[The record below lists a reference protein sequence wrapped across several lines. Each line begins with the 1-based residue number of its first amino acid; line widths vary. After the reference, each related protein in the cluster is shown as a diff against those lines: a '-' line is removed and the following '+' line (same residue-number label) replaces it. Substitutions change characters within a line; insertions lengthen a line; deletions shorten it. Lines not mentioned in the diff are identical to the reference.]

1 MRAYI
6 PLVYNNEI
14 NRLHSFQL
22 REGVKDLKVK
32 LIDAQNNVIE
42 ELTLNEEGLYILN
55 RLYPCILDI
64 SASKRYVE
72 PCNVLNITTRGTA
85 MLFSKSFVELRGI
98 PEGTPRV
105 LSSCWESII
114 SDGRLSTIV
123 SMHNIVR
130 TTEKGVVLYVK
141 LTLNNYED
149 PFIYKFDVVQYRF
162 NFLLTS
168 VGIASKFAKL
178 DFYCDKM
185 IEIHESVFH
194 TIKEGVI

>member
-22 REGVKDLKVK
+22 REGVKDLKVN
-32 LIDAQNNVIE
+32 LIDAQNKVIE
-42 ELTLNEEGLYILN
+42 TRTLNEEGLDILN

-85 MLFSKSFVELRGI
+85 MLFSKSFVELDGI
-98 PEGTPRV
+98 PGGTPRV
-105 LSSCWESII
+105 LSSCWEPVI

-130 TTEKGVVLYVK
+130 TTEKDVVLYVK
-141 LTLNNYED
+141 LTLDNYEE
-149 PFIYKFDVVQYRF
+149 PFIYKFNVVQDRF

>member
-22 REGVKDLKVK
+22 REGVKDLEVN

-42 ELTLNEEGLYILN
+42 TRTLSEEGLDILN

-85 MLFSKSFVELRGI
+85 MLFSKSFVVDEI
-98 PEGTPRV
+98 PEGIPRV
-105 LSSCWESII
+105 LSSCWEPII

-130 TTEKGVVLYVK
+130 TTEEYVELYVK
-141 LTLNNYED
+141 LTLDNYED
-149 PFIYKFDVVQYRF
+149 PFIYKFNVVQDRF

-178 DFYCDKM
+178 DFYCNEM

>member
-1 MRAYI
+1 MRSYI

-22 REGVKDLKVK
+22 REGVTDLKVK

-42 ELTLNEEGLYILN
+42 TRTLAEGGIDILN

-64 SASKRYVE
+64 STPKRYIE

-85 MLFSKSFVELRGI
+85 ILFSRSALCGDGI

-130 TTEKGVVLYVK
+130 TIEEDVELYVR
-141 LTLNNYED
+141 LTLDNYEE
-149 PFIYKFDVVQYRF
+149 PFIYKFNVQQDRF

-178 DFYCDKM
+178 DFYCNNM

>member
-22 REGVKDLKVK
+22 REEVEDLKVN

-42 ELTLNEEGLYILN
+42 TRILREEGLDILN

-85 MLFSKSFVELRGI
+85 MLFSKSFVVGGI

-105 LSSCWESII
+105 LSSCWEPII

-130 TTEKGVVLYVK
+130 TTEENVELYVK
-141 LTLNNYED
+141 LTLDNYED
-149 PFIYKFDVVQYRF
+149 PFIYKFKVVPDRF

-178 DFYCDKM
+178 DFYCNKM

>member
-22 REGVKDLKVK
+22 REGVEDLKVN

-42 ELTLNEEGLYILN
+42 TRTLSEEGLDMLN

-85 MLFSKSFVELRGI
+85 MLFSKSFVVGGI
-98 PEGTPRV
+98 QEGTPRV
-105 LSSCWESII
+105 LSSCWEPII

-130 TTEKGVVLYVK
+130 TTEKNVVLYVK
-141 LTLNNYED
+141 LTLDNYED
-149 PFIYKFDVVQYRF
+149 PFIYKFNVVQDRF

>member
-1 MRAYI
+1 MRSYI

-22 REGVKDLKVK
+22 REGVENLKVN
-32 LIDAQNNVIE
+32 LIDAHNNVIE
-42 ELTLNEEGLYILN
+42 TRTLSEEGIDILN

-64 SASKRYVE
+64 STEKKYVE

-85 MLFSKSFVELRGI
+85 MLFSKSFVELDGI

-105 LSSCWESII
+105 LSSCWEPII

-130 TTEKGVVLYVK
+130 TTEDNVILYVK
-141 LTLNNYED
+141 LTLDNYED
-149 PFIYKFDVVQYRF
+149 PFIYKFNVKQDRF

-168 VGIASKFAKL
+168 VGMSSKFAKL
-178 DFYCDKM
+178 DFYCSNM
-185 IEIHESVFH
+185 IEVHESVFH
-194 TIKEGVI
+194 TIKGGII

>member
-22 REGVKDLKVK
+22 REGVEDLEVK

-42 ELTLNEEGLYILN
+42 TRTLSEEGLDMLN

-85 MLFSKSFVELRGI
+85 MLFSKSFVVGGI
-98 PEGTPRV
+98 QEGTPRV
-105 LSSCWESII
+105 LSSCWEPII

-130 TTEKGVVLYVK
+130 TTEKNVVLYVK
-141 LTLNNYED
+141 LTLDNYED
-149 PFIYKFDVVQYRF
+149 PFIYKFNVAQDRF

>member
-22 REGVKDLKVK
+22 REGVNNLKVS
-32 LIDAQNNVIE
+32 LIDAQNKVIE
-42 ELTLNEEGLYILN
+42 TRTLVDEGLDILN

-64 SASKRYVE
+64 SASGKYIE
-72 PCNVLNITTRGTA
+72 PCNVLNITTRGSA
-85 MLFSKSFVELRGI
+85 ILFSKSALYEDGI

-105 LSSCWESII
+105 LGSCWEPII

-130 TTEKGVVLYVK
+130 TTEKDVVLYVK
-141 LTLNNYED
+141 LTLDNYKD
-149 PFIYKFDVVQYRF
+149 PFIYKFDVEQDRF

-168 VGIASKFAKL
+168 VGVASKFAKL
-178 DFYCDKM
+178 DFYCNNM

>member
-22 REGVKDLKVK
+22 REGVEDLNVN

-42 ELTLNEEGLYILN
+42 TRTLSEEGLDILN

-64 SASKRYVE
+64 SASERYVE

-85 MLFSKSFVELRGI
+85 MLFSKSFVWLGGI

-105 LSSCWESII
+105 LSSCWEPII

-130 TTEKGVVLYVK
+130 TTEEDVVLYVK
-141 LTLNNYED
+141 LTLDNYED
-149 PFIYKFDVVQYRF
+149 PFIYKFNVAQDRF

-178 DFYCDKM
+178 DFYCNKM

-194 TIKEGVI
+194 TIKEGVM

>member
-1 MRAYI
+1 MRSYI

-22 REGVKDLKVK
+22 REGVTDLKVD

-42 ELTLNEEGLYILN
+42 TRYLVEKGVDILN

-64 SASKRYVE
+64 STPKKYIE
-72 PCNVLNITTRGTA
+72 PCNILNITTRGSA
-85 MLFSKSFVELRGI
+85 ILFAKSALCEDGI
-98 PEGTPRV
+98 PEDTPRV

-130 TTEKGVVLYVK
+130 TVEDVVILYVK
-141 LTLNNYED
+141 LTLDNYLD
-149 PFIYKFDVVQYRF
+149 PFIYKFNVHKDRF

-168 VGIASKFAKL
+168 VGMASKFAKL
-178 DFYCDKM
+178 DFYCDSM

>member
-22 REGVKDLKVK
+22 REGVNDLKVN

-42 ELTLNEEGLYILN
+42 TRILSEKGLDILN

-64 SASKRYVE
+64 SASKRYIE

-85 MLFSKSFVELRGI
+85 MLFSKSFVESDGI
-98 PEGTPRV
+98 PEETPRV
-105 LSSCWESII
+105 LSSCWEPII

-130 TTEKGVVLYVK
+130 TTEEDVVLYVK
-141 LTLNNYED
+141 LTLDNYED
-149 PFIYKFDVVQYRF
+149 PFIYKFNVEQDRF

-178 DFYCDKM
+178 DFYCNKM

>member
-1 MRAYI
+1 MRSYI

-22 REGVKDLKVK
+22 REGVENLKVN
-32 LIDAQNNVIE
+32 LIDAHNNVIE
-42 ELTLNEEGLYILN
+42 TRTLSEEGIDILN

-64 SASKRYVE
+64 STEKKYVE

-85 MLFSKSFVELRGI
+85 LLFSKSALYEGSI

-105 LSSCWESII
+105 LSSCWEPII

-123 SMHNIVR
+123 SMHNVVR
-130 TTEKGVVLYVK
+130 TTEENVVLYVK
-141 LTLNNYED
+141 LRLDNYEH
-149 PFIYKFDVVQYRF
+149 PFIYKFNVVLDRF

-168 VGIASKFAKL
+168 VGMASKFAKL
-178 DFYCDKM
+178 DFYCSNM

-194 TIKEGVI
+194 TIKEGII

>member
-22 REGVKDLKVK
+22 RKGVNDLKVS
-32 LIDAQNNVIE
+32 LIDAQNKVIE
-42 ELTLNEEGLYILN
+42 TRTLVDEGLDILN

-64 SASKRYVE
+64 SASGKYIE
-72 PCNVLNITTRGTA
+72 PCNVLNITTRGSA
-85 MLFSKSFVELRGI
+85 ILFSKSALYEGDI

-105 LSSCWESII
+105 LGSCWEPII

-130 TTEKGVVLYVK
+130 TTEKDVVLYVK
-141 LTLNNYED
+141 LTLDNYKD
-149 PFIYKFDVVQYRF
+149 PFIYKFDVEQDRF

-168 VGIASKFAKL
+168 VGVASKFAKL
-178 DFYCDKM
+178 DFYCNNM

>member
-1 MRAYI
+1 MRSYI

-22 REGVKDLKVK
+22 REGVENLKVN
-32 LIDAQNNVIE
+32 LIDAHNNVIE
-42 ELTLNEEGLYILN
+42 TRTLSEEGIDILN

-64 SASKRYVE
+64 STEKKYVE

-85 MLFSKSFVELRGI
+85 MLISKSFVELDGI

-105 LSSCWESII
+105 LSSCWEPII

-130 TTEKGVVLYVK
+130 TTEDNVILYVK
-141 LTLNNYED
+141 LTLDNYED
-149 PFIYKFDVVQYRF
+149 PFIYKFNVKQDRF

-168 VGIASKFAKL
+168 VGMSSKFAKL
-178 DFYCDKM
+178 DFYCSNM
-185 IEIHESVFH
+185 IEVHESVFH
-194 TIKEGVI
+194 TIKGGII

>member
-6 PLVYNNEI
+6 SLVYNNEI

-22 REGVKDLKVK
+22 REGVEDLEVN
-32 LIDAQNNVIE
+32 LIGAQNNVIE
-42 ELTLNEEGLYILN
+42 TRTLSEEGLDILN

-85 MLFSKSFVELRGI
+85 MLFSKSFVVGEI

-105 LSSCWESII
+105 LSSCWEPII

-130 TTEKGVVLYVK
+130 TTEEDVVLYVK
-141 LTLNNYED
+141 LTLDNYVD
-149 PFIYKFDVVQYRF
+149 PFIYKFNVEQDRF

>member
-22 REGVKDLKVK
+22 REGVKDLNVN
-32 LIDAQNNVIE
+32 LIDAQNNVIGTRI
-42 ELTLNEEGLYILN
+42 LSEEGLDILN

-85 MLFSKSFVELRGI
+85 MLFSKSFVWLGGI
-98 PEGTPRV
+98 PGGTPRV
-105 LSSCWESII
+105 LSSCWEPII

-130 TTEKGVVLYVK
+130 TTEKDVVLYVK
-141 LTLNNYED
+141 LTLDNYED
-149 PFIYKFDVVQYRF
+149 PFIYKFNVVQDRF

>member
-22 REGVKDLKVK
+22 REGVKDLEVN

-42 ELTLNEEGLYILN
+42 TRTLSEEGLDILN

-85 MLFSKSFVELRGI
+85 MLFSKSFVVDEI
-98 PEGTPRV
+98 PKGTPRV

-130 TTEKGVVLYVK
+130 TTEEYVELYVK
-141 LTLNNYED
+141 LTLDNYED
-149 PFIYKFDVVQYRF
+149 PFIYKFNVEQDRF

>member
-22 REGVKDLKVK
+22 REEVEDLEVN

-42 ELTLNEEGLYILN
+42 TRILREEGLDILN

-85 MLFSKSFVELRGI
+85 MLFSKSFVWLDGI
-98 PEGTPRV
+98 PKETPRV
-105 LSSCWESII
+105 LSSCWEPII

-130 TTEKGVVLYVK
+130 TTEENVELYVK
-141 LTLNNYED
+141 LTLDNYED
-149 PFIYKFDVVQYRF
+149 PFIYKFKVVPDRF

-178 DFYCDKM
+178 DFYCNKM

>member
-1 MRAYI
+1 MRSYI

-22 REGVKDLKVK
+22 REGVENLKVN
-32 LIDAQNNVIE
+32 LIDAHNNVIE
-42 ELTLNEEGLYILN
+42 ERILSEEGLDILN

-64 SASKRYVE
+64 SAKKKYVE

-85 MLFSKSFVELRGI
+85 ILFSKSFMEPGGI

-105 LSSCWESII
+105 LSSCWEPII

-130 TTEKGVVLYVK
+130 TTEDNVILYVK
-141 LTLNNYED
+141 LTLDNYED
-149 PFIYKFDVVQYRF
+149 PFVYKFSVKQDRF

-168 VGIASKFAKL
+168 VGMSSKFAKL
-178 DFYCDKM
+178 DFYCSNM

-194 TIKEGVI
+194 TIKEGII

>member
-22 REGVKDLKVK
+22 REGVEDLEVK

-42 ELTLNEEGLYILN
+42 TRTLSEEGLDILN

-85 MLFSKSFVELRGI
+85 MLFSKSFVVDGI

-105 LSSCWESII
+105 LSSCWEPII

-130 TTEKGVVLYVK
+130 TTEEYVELYVK
-141 LTLNNYED
+141 LTLDNYKD
-149 PFIYKFDVVQYRF
+149 PFIYKFEVVQDRF

-178 DFYCDKM
+178 DFYCNKM